1 MFLIGQKWLYL
12 GKKGSIRAKVVV
24 FEKVVVRVHK
34 WFFRAKKV
42 VFAQKRLYSS
52 KVVVFG
58 QKWLYSGESG
68 SIRAIRLY

>member
-24 FEKVVVRVHK
+24 FEKVVVSVHK